1 MPSSSQSPS
10 NAAGEGEVGRLVS
23 GAVPDNVRRAI
34 FDLATLGPQVIEERR
49 RKEIEAIESRAKDL
63 GANGQHPCTKD
74 KCLQLFRELVTET
87 QFPDLEVCKFMEEGV
102 SLVGVEPASPLF
114 PPRPRPMKATPE
126 QLDAQA
132 VWRRRELLSRP
143 PQKLPD
149 DELDIL
155 NAETEE
161 ECKMGF
167 LEGPF
172 SSENEVSSRLGTG
185 DWSPSQRFLLLQGED
200 KKPRVID
207 SLRDSGI
214 NASFGPTSH
223 LHMHDIDFVLRLDKQ
238 VPVLAE
244 SLRYAVI
251 AMPGRDRQWVFYLA
265 RGLPFGGSGSVF
277 SFNKVSR
284 ALWHVAVAKL
294 GLLTS
299 VFVDDFPTLEVTPLV
314 KSASDAFSR
323 LLNALGWAHATAGKK
338 AVDFGDRWVALG
350 AKFDVS
356 RLHLGE
362 LEVSN
367 KEGRSDHIQSLAE
380 RMLDDGAD
388 LRQLAT
394 SLQGLLNFASGFT
407 LGSSLKPLART
418 CSRIAARP
426 ASFGAEALKQMND
439 LLRATLSSLKPRL
452 LRVSDPRKP
461 VILYTDGL
469 YENESALWGAFFID
483 LESEEKF
490 VLSGTV
496 PESVRKLRLIQAG
509 QQIICEIE
517 LFAVV
522 CAKWAYGR
530 RMATRKAF
538 IFITRP

>member
-1 MPSSSQSPS
+1 
-10 NAAGEGEVGRLVS
+10 
-23 GAVPDNVRRAI
+23 
-34 FDLATLGPQVIEERR
+34 
-49 RKEIEAIESRAKDL
+49 
-63 GANGQHPCTKD
+63 
-74 KCLQLFRELVTET
+74 
-87 QFPDLEVCKFMEEGV
+87 
-102 SLVGVEPASPLF
+102 
-114 PPRPRPMKATPE
+114 
-126 QLDAQA
+126 
-132 VWRRRELLSRP
+132 
-143 PQKLPD
+143 
-149 DELDIL
+149 
-155 NAETEE
+155 
-161 ECKMGF
+161 
-167 LEGPF
+167 
-172 SSENEVSSRLGTG
+172 
-185 DWSPSQRFLLLQGED
+185 
-200 KKPRVID
+200 
-207 SLRDSGI
+207 
-214 NASFGPTSH
+214 
-223 LHMHDIDFVLRLDKQ
+223 
-238 VPVLAE
+238 
-244 SLRYAVI
+244 
-251 AMPGRDRQWVFYLA
+251 MPGRDRQWVFYLA

-538 IFITRP
+538 IFIDNNSALTTLVKRSSQSDAMFRLMSLINVMDSVFPVGAWYHRVPSKSNPADLPSRGEAEALCRLFGAVNQGKFVPPEEMTRFITEPTFHVASLESAVAEGEMWLMPSDTS

>member
-1 MPSSSQSPS
+1 MQEHVHKASQLEHPADS
-10 NAAGEGEVGRLVS
+10 A

-223 LHMHDIDFVLRLDKQ
+223 LHMHDIDFVTA
-238 VPVLAE
+238 LAMFVA
-244 SLRYAVI
+244 AV
-251 AMPGRDRQWVFYLA
+251 W
-265 RGLPFGGSGSVF
+265 RG
-277 SFNKVSR
+277 
-284 ALWHVAVAKL
+284 
-294 GLLTS
+294 
-299 VFVDDFPTLEVTPLV
+299 
-314 KSASDAFSR
+314 
-323 LLNALGWAHATAGKK
+323 
-338 AVDFGDRWVALG
+338 
-350 AKFDVS
+350 
-356 RLHLGE
+356 
-362 LEVSN
+362 
-367 KEGRSDHIQSLAE
+367 EGCPHFR
-380 RMLDDGAD
+380 R
-388 LRQLAT
+388 
-394 SLQGLLNFASGFT
+394 
-407 LGSSLKPLART
+407 
-418 CSRIAARP
+418 
-426 ASFGAEALKQMND
+426 
-439 LLRATLSSLKPRL
+439 
-452 LRVSDPRKP
+452 
-461 VILYTDGL
+461 
-469 YENESALWGAFFID
+469 D
-483 LESEEKF
+483 LE
-490 VLSGTV
+490 
-496 PESVRKLRLIQAG
+496 R
-509 QQIICEIE
+509 
-517 LFAVV
+517 
-522 CAKWAYGR
+522 
-530 RMATRKAF
+530 
-538 IFITRP
+538 